1 MTISKKL
8 YSAFSITIVL
18 LLVVSVFTYARLNT
32 LDKTY
37 TELIENRLE
46 QVYVA
51 GDIEFSVSQ
60 QGLHI
65 RHYVL
70 TGDKQALERYENS
83 VKEVDEKIAIYQ
95 GLVTTDYGRELSQNI
110 AEVTQTYQEQ
120 AAALI
125 NTYEM
130 GQQDRAIAMIN
141 EMKET
146 ADQQLMLADK
156 ILKRNRDLF
165 AETSQKA
172 TNIVERTGFVLMI
185 LTGLGIILSLIIL
198 SLIIRTIS
206 TPIKRL
212 TQSVQEMA
220 KGNLRVDD
228 ITVKSK
234 DEISSL
240 AHSFN
245 EMKVNIISLLQL
257 ADNNA
262 TNLSSVATQ
271 LRRNSQ
277 DLTTISES
285 VQDSTED
292 IVSKIEYTAQSTEE
306 SAAAMDDTAKGV
318 QQIAELTQEL
328 HASTQVSRDLAN
340 HGQESIFNAKDKM
353 HTIENMTKHTTER
366 IHQLGI
372 QSQEIQVIT
381 EVITG
386 ISDQTNL
393 LALNAAIEA
402 ARAGE
407 HGKGFAVV
415 ADEVRKLAEQ
425 SKESA
430 SNIVTLTSGILTE
443 IQEVEKMIEANLSA
457 VDQGVDTIQIAEQSF
472 MEIAAAV
479 EKMMDRTA
487 EVSAVTEE
495 ISASAEQVAAS
506 ISEIATNAQGVNESI
521 GHVAQEVET
530 QTASTQEINA
540 IAENLTEKADELT
553 NNIHKFS
560 F

>member
-1 MTISKKL
+1 
-8 YSAFSITIVL
+8 
-18 LLVVSVFTYARLNT
+18 
-32 LDKTY
+32 
-37 TELIENRLE
+37 
-46 QVYVA
+46 
-51 GDIEFSVSQ
+51 
-60 QGLHI
+60 
-65 RHYVL
+65 
-70 TGDKQALERYENS
+70 
-83 VKEVDEKIAIYQ
+83 
-95 GLVTTDYGRELSQNI
+95 
-110 AEVTQTYQEQ
+110 
-120 AAALI
+120 
-125 NTYEM
+125 
-130 GQQDRAIAMIN
+130 
-141 EMKET
+141 MKE
-146 ADQQLMLADK
+146 
-156 ILKRNRDLF
+156 
-165 AETSQKA
+165 
-172 TNIVERTGFVLMI
+172 
-185 LTGLGIILSLIIL
+185 
-198 SLIIRTIS
+198 
-206 TPIKRL
+206 
-212 TQSVQEMA
+212 
-220 KGNLRVDD
+220 
-228 ITVKSK
+228 
-234 DEISSL
+234 
-240 AHSFN
+240 
-245 EMKVNIISLLQL
+245 NIISLLQL

-271 LRRNSQ
+271 LKRNAQ

-285 VQDSTED
+285 VQGSTED

-372 QSQEIQVIT
+372 QSQEIQMIT

-506 ISEIATNAQGVNESI
+506 ISEIATNAQGVTESI

-553 NNIHKFS
+553 NNIHKFT